1 MTIALQMWLSY
12 IHEHGS
18 KGVLLSEKEK
28 IEFLPVGHYE
38 YKNFKGKT
46 FSLFPFGCPSVC
58 VSYSG
63 TKYPLE
69 KYCVSS
75 SVTLGV
81 SNVFTSDMTTIDI
94 YDGNAILIIN
104 LIDC

>member
-1 MTIALQMWLSY
+1 MNI
-12 IHEHGS
+12 
-18 KGVLLSEKEK
+18 
-28 IEFLPVGHYE
+28 
-38 YKNFKGKT
+38 KT
-46 FSLFPFGCPSVC
+46 LKAKHFRFSLSDVRSVC
-58 VSYSG
+58 VSYTG

>member
-1 MTIALQMWLSY
+1 MQTQTRQNTESSYQQQAIPDREIEVFVHGAL
-12 IHEHGS
+12 
-18 KGVLLSEKEK
+18 
-28 IEFLPVGHYE
+28 
-38 YKNFKGKT
+38 
-46 FSLFPFGCPSVC
+46 C